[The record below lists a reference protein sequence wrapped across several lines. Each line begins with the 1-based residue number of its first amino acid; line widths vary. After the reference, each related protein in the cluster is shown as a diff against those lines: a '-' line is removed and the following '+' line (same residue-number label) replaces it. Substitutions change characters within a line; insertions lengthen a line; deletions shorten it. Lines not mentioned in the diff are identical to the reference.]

1 MVCQNPA
8 LDLSGI
14 IVKELRVDYGNLDE
28 SLKEIKKEVIK
39 HKLLIV
45 NLQPAKIGKWGLARL
60 WRSWMGSTA
69 DFMAKRG
76 VNMLIVN
83 SDDICISE
91 RPFDQNDAHELFTVK
106 YLSDNNGQRLSWSRK
121 GRDDMRAATRG
132 ERVFA
137 MQQHQ
142 AWMVDKGIK
151 HMNPKDSDYMRA
163 IQEQDK

>member
-1 MVCQNPA
+1 MSEFQLNKNNYNKILDWAIELLNEGPFWIVEAKNPA
-8 LDLSGI
+8 
-14 IVKELRVDYGNLDE
+14 
-28 SLKEIKKEVIK
+28 
-39 HKLLIV
+39 
-45 NLQPAKIGKWGLARL
+45 IGKWTMTRL
-60 WRSWMGSTA
+60 WRSWMGSTGK
-69 DFMAKRG
+69 FMADRG

-91 RPFDQNDAHELFTVK
+91 RPFDQNDAHELFTNK
-106 YLSDNNGQRLSWSRK
+106 YLQDGRGKRLSWSKK
-121 GRDDMRAATRG
+121 GRDDMRQATRG

-163 IQEQDK
+163 IHEQDK